1 MFVSAAIMNLV
12 AVAVPGP
19 DFFYVSR
26 TAVSSSK
33 WRAVQAV
40 LGIVL
45 GVSIWCTLAILGMHT
60 VFRHYP
66 VLQYFIALVGSCYLL
81 YMAQGLLRGAWI
93 GYHQKPMRIVVQ
105 TPKTVKNPFL
115 YGFLTNITN
124 PKVLTFYAGVL
135 SAILRPG
142 LRAWRMGAYFVIF
155 VGETLLWFLAVAFLF
170 GQEKIQ
176 VLYRKMSY
184 CIDGLAG
191 IIFAGFGLYLGW
203 GVMQSLF

>member
-1 MFVSAAIMNLV
+1 MFLSAAIMNLV

-33 WRAVQAV
+33 WAALQGVF
-40 LGIVL
+40 GIVC
-45 GVSIWCTLAILGMHT
+45 GVAIWCTLAILGMHT

-66 VLQYFIALVGSCYLL
+66 VLQQFITTAGSLYLL
-81 YMAQGLLRGAWI
+81 YMAQGLLRGAYYS
-93 GYHQKPMRIVVQ
+93 YHQSPIRIRKRE
-105 TPKTVKNPFL
+105 TTRVKNPFL

-142 LRAWRMGAYFVIF
+142 LRTWRMFAYFVIF
-155 VGETLLWFLAVAFLF
+155 VGETLLWFVLVALLF
-170 GQEKIQ
+170 GQARVQ
-176 VLYRKMSY
+176 AMYQKMSY
-184 CIDGLAG
+184 LIDALAG
-191 IIFAGFGLYLGW
+191 VIFAGFGLYLGL
-203 GVMQSLF
+203 GLFV